1 MELTTIQTDTET
13 LEKLREISKVY
24 ERSMAGQ
31 LRWLIAEAW
40 LKLKSEQ
47 LLQPETPISD
57 VVRK

>member
-13 LEKLREISKVY
+13 LEKLREISKAN

-31 LRWLIAEAW
+31 LRWLVAEAW
-40 LKLKSEQ
+40 QKLKSDQ
-47 LLQPETPISD
+47 PMQPETPISD